1 MTIRRGEFLDNH
13 TRADASPPGCL
24 EPVTRE
30 PSALRRIGGAVLAV
44 VLLTGNVGCQSYQMG
59 DLMHPQIESIAVG
72 SFLNETDEARLGAL
86 IQSKLAEHLM
96 VDGSV
101 KVVTAAGADAILR
114 GRVVSYTINQ
124 LSSSKIRGRT
134 NRDKDSDAYQPAIWR
149 AKVTVEFELV
159 RPGNEESLLT
169 KRKTTGQADLSRFP
183 DLNVSRQEGLQLAVN
198 DAAIR
203 VTSLV
208 TEAW

>member
-13 TRADASPPGCL
+13 TCADAPPGYL
-24 EPVTRE
+24 EPVIRK
-30 PSALRRIGGAVLAV
+30 PSALGRIGGAVLAV
-44 VLLTGNVGCQSYQMG
+44 VLLTGNVGCRSYQMG

-72 SFLNETDEARLGAL
+72 SFLNDTDEARLGSL

-101 KVVTAAGADAILR
+101 KVVTVAGADAILK

-124 LSSSKIRGRT
+124 LSSSSIRDKA

-149 AKVTVEFELV
+149 AKVTVEFELI
-159 RPGNEESLLT
+159 RPSSGEPLLT
-169 KRKTTGQADLSRFP
+169 KRRTTGYADLSRFP
-183 DLNVSRQEGLQLAVN
+183 DLNVSRQEGLHLAVN

-203 VTSLV
+203 VTSSV